1 MHQDSRGYWYRSKRS
16 GNRVTREYIGR
27 GLVADLMANFDHSER
42 DGVDVERAL
51 RRAEIAELD
60 GLNRDVQTA
69 FDAVQEVVKST
80 LEACGYHQHDRG
92 QWRKRREQNTEQTNP
107 D

>member
-1 MHQDSRGYWYRSKRS
+1 MHRDSRGYWYQTKRN
-16 GNRVTREYIGR
+16 GQRVTREYIGR
-27 GLVADLMANFDHSER
+27 GLVADLTANLDQSDR
-42 DGVDVERAL
+42 DGVDVERAM
-51 RRAEIAELD
+51 RRAEIAKFD

-80 LEACGYHQHDRG
+80 LEASGYHQHDRG
-92 QWRKRREQNTEQTNP
+92 QWRKRREQNTEQTNR